1 MDLIN
6 DELSVILK
14 RGKPSTN
21 EIDNSIIGRS
31 GFQSWKA
38 MIETDVAR
46 GGLGWN
52 ISGWNAYR
60 RAYRI
65 VQQHSY
71 LRETDLSASMISTLS
86 REISEFPHSLDE
98 LSEYIE
104 EREKQQEYRQKNS
117 LKNASQ
123 TISQLQAEIVRLK
136 KKIVSQSDLERLN
149 NDLNNE
155 LQSFQI
161 THEKLQSHC
170 KDLKAKLE
178 KLHQELNS
186 YKKMSFINKLKF
198 LFS

>member
-6 DELSVILK
+6 NELSVILK
-14 RGKPSTN
+14 RGKPSKN
-21 EIDNSIIGRS
+21 EIDNSVIGRS
-31 GFQSWKA
+31 GFSSWKE
-38 MIETDVAR
+38 MVETTVEK

-52 ISGWNAYR
+52 ISGWNSYR

-86 REISEFPHSLDE
+86 RELSEFPNSLDE
-98 LSEYIE
+98 LREYIE

-117 LKNASQ
+117 LKNASE
-123 TISQLQAEIVRLK
+123 TISQLQAEIVLLK
-136 KKIVSQSDLERLN
+136 KKIDSQSDLERLN

-178 KLHQELNS
+178 KLHQELSS